1 MKILIDENIDV
12 DFKNEI
18 SEFDVKTVRD
28 NNWTGIENG
37 KLLNLAITNNY
48 KILITLDSNLKYQ
61 QDLSKFDISIIILKS
76 KDSRLSSLR
85 LLVPQIKNCIEKLIR
100 SEKFEIFEVSL

>member
-37 KLLNLAITNNY
+37 KL
-48 KILITLDSNLKYQ
+48 
-61 QDLSKFDISIIILKS
+61 
-76 KDSRLSSLR
+76 
-85 LLVPQIKNCIEKLIR
+85 
-100 SEKFEIFEVSL
+100 